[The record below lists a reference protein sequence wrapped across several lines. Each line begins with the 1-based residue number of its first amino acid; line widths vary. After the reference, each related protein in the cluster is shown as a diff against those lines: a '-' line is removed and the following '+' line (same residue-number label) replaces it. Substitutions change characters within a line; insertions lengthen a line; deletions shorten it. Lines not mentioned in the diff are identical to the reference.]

1 VRLDNGYCL
10 PVLVE
15 TTLDVE
21 VARGIH
27 VTADVA
33 VPKDAR
39 GVVACANRHPS
50 LARECNDR
58 GFATA
63 QMNLVAPAHD
73 VERGAAVF
81 AGAVAAITH
90 DPALSDRPVGYF
102 GAGMDGVA
110 ALIAASLHT
119 NDVASVVAVDPPLQ
133 LAGDHLSGVR
143 AATLFLVDTDEEAS
157 HTSDELPPLPGG
169 SMLVQVVP
177 QEAADIPVAAADW
190 FDRYLRGVMRG
201 ARRELW
207 RSA

>member
-1 VRLDNGYCL
+1 MLA
-10 PVLVE
+10 E
-15 TTLDVE
+15 TTLDIE
-21 VARGIH
+21 VARGMH

-33 VPKDAR
+33 IPDDAR
-39 GVVACANRHPS
+39 GVVACANRHPP
-50 LARECNDR
+50 LAKACNDR

-63 QMNLVAPAHD
+63 QLNLLAPAHD

-81 AGAVAAITH
+81 AGAVTAITR
-90 DPALSDRPVGYF
+90 DPALCDRPIGYF

-119 NDVASVVAVDPPLQ
+119 DEVASVVTLDAPLH
-133 LAGDHLSGVR
+133 LAGTHLSGVR

-157 HTSDELPPLPGG
+157 LTTDELPPLPGG

-177 QEAADIPVAAADW
+177 QEATSIPDAAADW
-190 FDRYLRGVMRG
+190 FDRYLRGLMRG

>member
-1 VRLDNGYCL
+1 
-10 PVLVE
+10 VLAE

-21 VARGIH
+21 VARGLH

-39 GVVACANRHPS
+39 GVVACANRHPP
-50 LARECNDR
+50 LAKACNER
-58 GFATA
+58 GFATM
-63 QMNLVAPAHD
+63 QLNLVAAAHD

-81 AGAVAAITH
+81 AGAVTAMTQ
-90 DPALSDRPVGYF
+90 DPALRDRPVGYY

-119 NDVASVVAVDPPLQ
+119 NDVASVVTLDAPLH
-133 LAGDHLSGVR
+133 LAGEHLSGVR
-143 AATLFLVDTDEEAS
+143 AATLFLVDTDEEA
-157 HTSDELPPLPGG
+157 TTTNDELPPLPAG

-177 QEAADIPVAAADW
+177 QEAASVPDAAADW